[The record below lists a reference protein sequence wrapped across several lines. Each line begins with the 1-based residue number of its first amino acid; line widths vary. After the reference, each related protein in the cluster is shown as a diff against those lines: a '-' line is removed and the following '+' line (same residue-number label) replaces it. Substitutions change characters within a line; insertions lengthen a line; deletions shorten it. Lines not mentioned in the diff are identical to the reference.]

1 LKKPSV
7 ASSTAKPPDLL
18 PFFLDANL
26 GRHQIANQLRAAGE
40 TVILHDDHFPEGT
53 KDEVWLS
60 EIGKKGWIVL
70 TKDDQIRYHRTEVE
84 SIKHSGARV
93 IILPRGNM
101 KAADLGTIL
110 VAALPRIRRFVK
122 KTPPPF
128 IGRLSPNGTVVAIKI

>member
-1 LKKPSV
+1 MKKPSV
-7 ASSTAKPPDLL
+7 ASYTAKPPDTL

-26 GRHQIANQLRAAGE
+26 GRHQIADQLRAAGE
-40 TVILHDDHFPEGT
+40 TVIIHDEHFPEGT
-53 KDEVWLS
+53 QDEVWLT
-60 EIGKKGWIVL
+60 EVGKQGWIVL

-101 KAADLGTIL
+101 KAADLGRIL
-110 VAALPRIRRFVK
+110 VAALPQIKRFVK

-128 IGRLSPNGTVVAIKI
+128 IGRLSPLGKVVAIKI